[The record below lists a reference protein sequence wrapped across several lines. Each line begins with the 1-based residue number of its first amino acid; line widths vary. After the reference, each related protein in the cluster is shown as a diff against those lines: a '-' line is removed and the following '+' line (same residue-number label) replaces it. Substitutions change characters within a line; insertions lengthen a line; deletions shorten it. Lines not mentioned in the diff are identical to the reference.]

1 MMLTSLNLI
10 ALAFSTDFTWMVISC
25 VIYGLGI
32 GGITGLTV
40 VVLVQSLGMEKLTAA
55 FGLNVFIGGLV
66 VFPGI
71 IIIGKNL
78 AKQKWIELLI
88 KYFTP
93 SYFFFN
99 KSIRLHPGVDRQL
112 PHLFPHRRWCLH
124 LVLCD
129 VGASSHDVE
138 TEKRQPSQLIKTF
151 KE

>member
-93 SYFFFN
+93 SYFFFFIN
-99 KSIRLHPGVDRQL
+99 RSGYIQVLTGSFPICFHIVGGVCILCCAMWAPL
-112 PHLFPHRRWCLH
+112 PMMLRRRNANL
-124 LVLCD
+124 
-129 VGASSHDVE
+129 AN
-138 TEKRQPSQLIKTF
+138 
-151 KE
+151 